1 MSVGLDVA
9 GWTFLVTRFVLQLAS
24 KTPKKIKILLICI
37 EKPTFC
43 MYYST
48 IKGFKMQSGLYV
60 VGTPIGNLADMSP
73 RAIEVLQN
81 VDLVAAEDTRVF
93 AKLAKHFNIKTKSV
107 ACHEHNEREVVD
119 SLIEKIN
126 QGMAIATVSDA
137 GMPGISDPGF
147 RLVRAAR
154 EAGVD
159 VFMVPGPSAAI
170 SALVLSGFPTDR
182 FTFCGFFDEKKVR
195 EDNKIRHTIIYYESP
210 NRIMDTIKVLASVMP
225 ERKIAIVREITKIYE
240 QTIVGYPAD
249 LVNIDAPR
257 GEIVIVVAPAPDRKM
272 SDSEISEIVNDIV
285 ASSTKSAAAE
295 LAARSGISKKEAYK
309 KLVKKS

>member
-1 MSVGLDVA
+1 MGFEVA
-9 GWTFLVTRFVLQLAS
+9 GCDLVMERFVPQLAR
-24 KTPKKIKILLICI
+24 KMPRKIKNLLICI
-37 EKPTFC
+37 ENPTFC
-43 MYYST
+43 MYYFT

-73 RAIEVLQN
+73 RAVEILQN

-93 AKLAKHFNIKTKSV
+93 GKIAQHFNIKTKAI
-107 ACHEHNEREVVD
+107 ACHEHNDREIVD

-147 RLVRAAR
+147 RIVRAAR
-154 EAGVD
+154 EAGVS

-210 NRIMDTIKVLASVMP
+210 NRVMDTIKVLATVMP

-240 QTIVGYPAD
+240 ETIIGYPAD
-249 LVNIDAPR
+249 LVNIESPR
-257 GEIVIVVAPAPDRKM
+257 GEIVIVVAPAPDKKM
-272 SDSEISEIVNDIV
+272 SDDEISEIVNDIV
-285 ASSTKSAAAE
+285 ANSTKSAAAQ
-295 LAARSGISKKEAYK
+295 LAARTGISKKEAYK
-309 KLVKKS
+309 KLVEKS